1 MRKWGKAIEG
11 IPTLV
16 HAFFQSDPYYP
27 RPRKQDPIYSAF
39 KEGYRSYY
47 PGTNDCLMIADT
59 FLAAIEGEQSMRDQ
73 RLVDAAARCRL

>member
-16 HAFFQSDPYYP
+16 DAFFQNDPYYP

-39 KEGYRSYY
+39 KEGYRSCY
-47 PGTNDCLMIADT
+47 PETDDCLMIADT
-59 FLAAIEGEQSMRDQ
+59 FLAAIEGRQSMRDQ
-73 RLVDAAARCRL
+73 RLVDAEI